1 MKLSVKS
8 ATVVIAAFAAAS
20 AFTCGSA
27 AGQAG
32 PVVDTAV
39 PIIVRAVTHHKASPY
54 PKIQGTVMNATIAE
68 ITVREKDNEL
78 AVQSFSLSE
87 EAAAQMQK
95 IIDRGG
101 YQYGDKVTIY
111 YDPQTRKAMKIKG
124 KPSKPL

>member
-8 ATVVIAAFAAAS
+8 ATVVMAAIAAAS
-20 AFTCGSA
+20 AFVCGAA
-27 AGQAG
+27 AGQAV
-32 PVVDTAV
+32 PVMDTAV
-39 PIIVRAVTHHKASPY
+39 PIIVGAVTHHKASPY

-78 AVQSFSLSE
+78 AIQSFSLSE
-87 EAAAQMQK
+87 EAAAKMQK
-95 IIDRGG
+95 IIDKGG

-111 YDPQTRKAMKIKG
+111 YDPQTRKAIKIKG